1 MGTRYLRRHCVRP
14 TELAR
19 SETHF
24 NNKGSTLPMPEVR
37 RTVIA
42 PQTGQSFPVRRGDI
56 IRIIDTQG
64 QQVADLWAFVTD
76 GPELDWLSTSQ
87 TRDIT
92 ERMFPRV
99 GDHFYSTRGL
109 SLLTLVED
117 ASPGPHDML
126 FPACNRPLFERA
138 GLPDHP
144 NCQDNLIMALKR
156 AGVSAPAVPDP
167 VDFFQNSLP
176 EPDGRLDV
184 LASINPPGGYVVLRA
199 DRDLLVIVTAC
210 SVDFHPTNGD
220 KCTEIVVEV
229 VESSDPVGNS
239 H

>member
-1 MGTRYLRRHCVRP
+1 
-14 TELAR
+14 
-19 SETHF
+19 
-24 NNKGSTLPMPEVR
+24 MPEVR

-42 PQTGQSFPVRRGDI
+42 PQSGQSFRVRRGDT

-64 QQVADLWAFVTD
+64 QQVADLWAFATD

-99 GDHFYSTRGL
+99 GDQFYSTQGVP
-109 SLLTLVED
+109 LLTLMED
-117 ASPGPHDML
+117 VSPGPHDML
-126 FPACNRPLFERA
+126 FPACNRRLYERA

-144 NCQDNLIMALKR
+144 NCEDNLILALR
-156 AGVSAPAVPDP
+156 SAGVSLVAVPDP
-167 VDFFQNSLP
+167 VDLFQNSLP

-184 LASINPPGGYVVLRA
+184 QASINPPGGYVALRA
-199 DRDLLVIVTAC
+199 EGDLLLVVTAC
-210 SVDFHPTNGD
+210 AVDFHPTNGGT
-220 KCTEIVVEV
+220 CTEIMVEV
-229 VESSDPVGNS
+229 ASGGGPVGNQ